1 MASKKKQSEGIAL
14 LSMYNDN
21 SDDEME
27 DAEEEEEENVMREEE
42 QDEAA
47 EQVAEEDLAADTDR
61 MTVADSGNE
70 VAGDGFTPTERSW
83 TPLQEQLKVELRSSR
98 SATLTIID
106 YGHDEVAMSPE
117 PEDGEIDGSGRVMF
131 GDQLHVTNGDL
142 LDRTSSGTVQVL
154 TPNNQANTP
163 QFSETLKSDALY
175 NDDMIRPDDAEVE
188 GEADH
193 DEDKPVDPLDKFLPP
208 PPKVKCSEELQR
220 KINKFLE
227 YKKAGKSF
235 NAEVRNRKDYRNP
248 DFLLH
253 AVRYQ
258 DIDQIGSCF
267 SKDVFDPHGYDSSDF
282 YDQIDIM
289 SDMWRNLDVGV
300 SYKRALRAKARASE
314 IVEENGAKQYT
325 LLWRYAAELKKHSKG
340 NTTEI
345 SVQRIAPT
353 IKPRFGSFYFS
364 FDGCKKGFMASCR
377 PFIGLEGC
385 NLKTK
390 FGGHL
395 LIAAGRDAND
405 QYYPLA
411 FAVVENETQESWR
424 WFVTLLLED
433 IGADKRLVF
442 ISDQQQGLIP
452 AFEDMSDRVEHRLC
466 LRSLYDNFK
475 KRFKGGEV
483 IRDLIMG
490 AAKAT
495 YQQEWEKK
503 MNELK
508 SLDKKAWEWLSAHDP
523 KLWCK
528 HAFSFYAK
536 CDVVM
541 NRICEAFDATM
552 LVATDKPIV
561 TMCEWVRKYI
571 MNRIASIKYELRLGS
586 WNNRIMPMPMKRLN
600 REIALSAGWL
610 PIWSDDDK
618 CEVEKIGGG
627 NSFVVDLAN
636 RTCSCNFWELVGI
649 PCRHVVAAMTRRSQ
663 TPQDYVDYY
672 YSRDAY
678 EKCYSF
684 SVTPINGEEMWP
696 CVKHEEMLPPSCN
709 IGPERPKKRKK
720 VSRRVPD
727 EVRVYVDRPSTY
739 KCKACGIRGHNAK
752 GCRNTTKD
760 PLAPPGKRKSSEEGG
775 AHASLQ
781 NTSTAAD
788 QSTSSAQVET
798 TAAAPIQ
805 TTTSTP
811 VNVGVHRVN
820 KKARITQ
827 PITIPHSATSES
839 TQNHN
844 PTTASATA
852 SKSRR
857 KQINIDCRQLRRSG
871 RICRGNPVQVDRV
884 EPEPDVEI
892 QQVNAGTSNLKGPSA
907 TASKCRI
914 KQKNVDCS
922 QLRRSE
928 RLCRDN
934 PFPVDRLEPE
944 PHVEIQIDHADTS
957 NLKGPSATASKC
969 RIKKKNVDC
978 SQLRR
983 SGRLC
988 RDNPVAVDHVEP
1000 QPHVE
1005 IQIDDVETSN
1015 LKSPSKVKATASS
1028 KGSKSKKPV
1037 KKLDFTKLRRSGRT
1051 FYSGPKLKLGAPGTL
1066 KDNPITI
1073 DDIEEGD
1080 GEINT
1085 DDVDKRGAD
1094 LTREFHDL
1102 TQQQFYDPRVGI
1114 CLAAM
1119 RKWP

>member
-1 MASKKKQSEGIAL
+1 VS
-14 LSMYNDN
+14 
-21 SDDEME
+21 
-27 DAEEEEEENVMREEE
+27 
-42 QDEAA
+42 
-47 EQVAEEDLAADTDR
+47 
-61 MTVADSGNE
+61 
-70 VAGDGFTPTERSW
+70 
-83 TPLQEQLKVELRSSR
+83 
-98 SATLTIID
+98 
-106 YGHDEVAMSPE
+106 
-117 PEDGEIDGSGRVMF
+117 
-131 GDQLHVTNGDL
+131 
-142 LDRTSSGTVQVL
+142 
-154 TPNNQANTP
+154 
-163 QFSETLKSDALY
+163 
-175 NDDMIRPDDAEVE
+175 
-188 GEADH
+188 
-193 DEDKPVDPLDKFLPP
+193 
-208 PPKVKCSEELQR
+208 
-220 KINKFLE
+220 
-227 YKKAGKSF
+227 
-235 NAEVRNRKDYRNP
+235 
-248 DFLLH
+248 
-253 AVRYQ
+253 
-258 DIDQIGSCF
+258 
-267 SKDVFDPHGYDSSDF
+267 
-282 YDQIDIM
+282 DIM

-433 IGADKRLVF
+433 IGADRRLVF

-452 AFEDMSDRVEHRLC
+452 AFEDMSNRVEHRLC

-696 CVKHEEMLPPSCN
+696 RVKHEEMLPPSCN

-739 KCKACGIRGHNAK
+739 KCKACGIRGHNDK

-760 PLAPPGKRKSSEEGG
+760 PLAPPGKRKASEEGG

-844 PTTASATA
+844 PTTGSATA

-1051 FYSGPKLKLGAPGTL
+1051 FY
-1066 KDNPITI
+1066 
-1073 DDIEEGD
+1073 
-1080 GEINT
+1080 
-1085 DDVDKRGAD
+1085 
-1094 LTREFHDL
+1094 
-1102 TQQQFYDPRVGI
+1102 
-1114 CLAAM
+1114 
-1119 RKWP
+1119 